1 LSVPPDFCG
10 SPDAAAEQAI
20 STPMVAASSAVSSV
34 AALCDESGS
43 VDVHVDCEPCGRSSV
58 GTPETGVHPA
68 SRARRVTRQ
77 PSIPERSLRSAA
89 EALSREHFPQQ
100 PAASPFL
107 LTVLRRLTPTLNE
120 RRVMPLTAYPVTALH
135 TGTDPRA
142 CAQCWRRR
150 SSENASSGLGCSL
163 GCCSRLLRHRDHV
176 CRASLVQIR
185 RARTVPPRERR
196 MPAAARQLK
205 HDRRL
210 AARLA
215 PASSTTSRAR
225 ADGASAPRV
234 CASLRTATLRSLRLP
249 APRGAGLY
257 YGRRPEGPGSNHA
270 TITASLSR
278 FPLTPL

>member
-1 LSVPPDFCG
+1 MAALVAPAQRRTGLVRAIGSGGGGDGGGRKPDG
-10 SPDAAAEQAI
+10 ARPVRIMSRHAPRR
-20 STPMVAASSAVSSV
+20 AASSGQRAVLRWNLSS
-34 AALCDESGS
+34 
-43 VDVHVDCEPCGRSSV
+43 
-58 GTPETGVHPA
+58 
-68 SRARRVTRQ
+68 
-77 PSIPERSLRSAA
+77 
-89 EALSREHFPQQ
+89 ALS
-100 PAASPFL
+100 
-107 LTVLRRLTPTLNE
+107 TLRPYVMVGAPVGRRCGTQHESMRRGSRDANGMRLTWPSQ
-120 RRVMPLTAYPVTALH
+120 
-135 TGTDPRA
+135 RA
-142 CAQCWRRR
+142 CRRATYMSIMSSPSCCPSACVEMWCCRRRR